1 MVLPDLVIDLNVEK
15 MDQKEMKDN
24 RNERQQKIKVDIEI
38 KDLGLRTNLEI
49 IEICLFYSLKL
60 AKETRQRTFDN
71 LPRWQALQL

>member
-38 KDLGLRTNLEI
+38 KDLGTQN
-49 IEICLFYSLKL
+49 
-60 AKETRQRTFDN
+60 
-71 LPRWQALQL
+71 